1 MNCSKN
7 TYENLAGIVESF
19 ANDQQ
24 FWSGEIK
31 DQPVDSDWSRSLEIL
46 CFDWLDH
53 NTSLMP

>member
-24 FWSGEIK
+24 FWSGK
-31 DQPVDSDWSRSLEIL
+31 MTKTSDL
-46 CFDWLDH
+46 
-53 NTSLMP
+53 